1 MKAIGRNLIIEKV
14 KEGTTKTKG
23 GLLLAENHR
32 DDIRYVEAKILS
44 IGTEVEGVKEGDSIF
59 YDRHEGHKI
68 EIEKETY
75 QVIKLQDVVV
85 VLLKG

>member
-44 IGTEVEGVKEGDSIF
+44 IGTEVEGIKEGDSIF
-59 YDRHEGHKI
+59 YDRHAGHKI

-85 VLLKG
+85 VL